1 MAKYKSR
8 VKNKYMGSGFEGYVS
23 SARTTEGLELAKKL
37 QESALTGQ
45 KLLNVKIDQDKD
57 EAIEK
62 VQSLYASGK
71 KLEDIQ
77 AEILAGKHPDL
88 TGKFIEKTTQF
99 HLGKVKAAE
108 TIKLIEANKNNY
120 DFKNPEQTLEKFYE
134 QYLPNFNEADN
145 SFTTGFASAFNQYK
159 ADEAIK
165 DASNRSVYASE
176 KKIEEGR
183 TIISSIPTS
192 QLKEKLVETWD
203 NLSMQVPNTDGSDK
217 PNTLYTNDEKMSVL
231 LKEIE
236 STIIEAKSLED
247 LDRADILLNMDLG
260 VGGDG
265 QTRGRITDRK
275 NDKVLLLKEK
285 LDKRRR
291 ALEIQDRQDKEFK
304 EKEEVKDLFS
314 QLNSDIEETTADGE
328 VITRKR
334 TYEEQLEIREKLATY
349 GEQSYLNA
357 WAEAVK
363 KDRFVNTDP
372 QAFDTIVAD
381 IYSGKYES
389 QKDVLD
395 VLVEQNIAADQWGA
409 ALTYYKAYE
418 SEKDKGKKPI
428 HVTDAIYS
436 AGITSNVN
444 AVAGIF
450 TNQMGQLKENG
461 ALAKAKAK
469 SYMIREIN
477 AFEER
482 YKKENNGKEPTM
494 PERLDFVDLTRTV
507 LMKMFEN
514 ENIDAEIKPVTAYE
528 EEIEAEQ
535 KAKKDK
541 QTKYKN
547 MGITEVFSKVD
558 SALEVNK
565 GLIKEQL
572 PKPDLS
578 FFGKDADLF
587 DLDSTDRKQF
597 EDREYPKFVAKFLT
611 DTLGEGGITAEM
623 LKAIDQAD
631 LNQMIR
637 DIQAVIG
644 SNITAKQIQKGINQ
658 YIGATK

>member
-8 VKNKYMGSGFEGYVS
+8 VKNKYMGSGFEGYVA

-37 QESALTGQ
+37 QESSLTGQ

-165 DASNRSVYASE
+165 DAEKRSVYASE

-203 NLSMQVPNTDGSDK
+203 NLSMQVPNSDGSDK
-217 PNTLYTNDEKMSVL
+217 PNTLYTNDEKQSVL

-236 STIIEAKSLED
+236 STIIEAKTIED

-260 VGGDG
+260 VGADG
-265 QTRGRITDRK
+265 QPRGRITDRK

-304 EKEEVKDLFS
+304 EKEEVKDLFAL
-314 QLNSDIEETTADGE
+314 LNSDVEFTDEDGGTY
-328 VITRKR
+328 TRKR
-334 TYEEQLEIREKLATY
+334 TYEEQLEIRAKLATY
-349 GEQSYLNA
+349 GEQSYINA
-357 WAEAVK
+357 WNEAVK

-428 HVTDAIYS
+428 HTTDSIYS

-450 TNQMGQLKENG
+450 TNTMGQLKENG

-469 SYMIREIN
+469 SYMIKEIH

-482 YKKENNGKEPTM
+482 YKKENDGKEPSM
-494 PERLDFVDLTRTV
+494 LERQDFIDLTRKV

-528 EEIEAEQ
+528 EEIEQQEIDR
-535 KAKKDK
+535 KAK
-541 QTKYKN
+541 QTKYKE

-558 SALEVNK
+558 KKLEADK
-565 GLIKEQL
+565 GIIKEQL

-578 FFGKDADLF
+578 FFGKDADFF

-623 LKAIDQAD
+623 LEAIDQAD

-644 SNITAKQIQKGINQ
+644 SNITATQIQKGINQ
-658 YIGATK
+658 FIGATK

>member
-8 VKNKYMGSGFEGYVS
+8 IKNKYMGSGFEGYVS

-108 TIKLIEANKNNY
+108 TIKTIEANKNKY

-134 QYLPNFNEADN
+134 QYLPNFDEADN

-165 DASNRSVYASE
+165 DAEKRSVYASE

-203 NLSMQVPNTDGSDK
+203 NLSMQVPNTHGSDK
-217 PNTLYTNDEKMSVL
+217 PNTLYTNDEKQSVL

-236 STIIEAKSLED
+236 STIIEAKTIED

-260 VGGDG
+260 VGADG
-265 QTRGRITDRK
+265 QPRGRITDRK

-291 ALEIQDRQDKEFK
+291 TLEIQDRQDKEFK
-304 EKEEVKDLFS
+304 EKEEVKDLYAL
-314 QLNSDIEETTADGE
+314 LNSDVEFTDEDGGTF
-328 VITRKR
+328 TRKR

-428 HVTDAIYS
+428 HTTDAIYS

-469 SYMIREIN
+469 SYMIKEIH

-482 YKKENNGKEPTM
+482 YKKENDGREPTM
-494 PERLDFVDLTRTV
+494 LERQDFIDLTRKV

-514 ENIDAEIKPVTAYE
+514 ENIDAEIKSVTEYE
-528 EEIEAEQ
+528 EEIEKQETEK
-535 KAKKDK
+535 KAK
-541 QTKYKN
+541 QTKYKE

-558 SALEVNK
+558 KKLEADK
-565 GLIKEQL
+565 GIIKEQL

-578 FFGKDADLF
+578 FFGKDADFF

-644 SNITAKQIQKGINQ
+644 SNITATQIQKGINQ
-658 YIGATK
+658 FIGATK

>member
-8 VKNKYMGSGFEGYVS
+8 VKNKYMGSGFEGYVA

-71 KLEDIQ
+71 KMEDIQ

-108 TIKLIEANKNNY
+108 TIKTIEANKNKY

-165 DASNRSVYASE
+165 DAEKRSVYASE

-217 PNTLYTNDEKMSVL
+217 PNTLFTNDEKQSVL

-236 STIIEAKSLED
+236 STIIEAKTIED

-260 VGGDG
+260 VGADG
-265 QTRGRITDRK
+265 QPRGRITDRK

-285 LDKRRR
+285 LAKRRR
-291 ALEIQDRQDKEFK
+291 ALEVQEREDKANA
-304 EKEEVKDLFS
+304 EKEDVKNIFAEANKDNEFT
-314 QLNSDIEETTADGE
+314 DDDGSLIK
-328 VITRKR
+328 VPK
-334 TYEEQLEIREKLATY
+334 TYEEKLQLREKLEAY
-349 GEQSYLNA
+349 GEPSYLTAFDNMI
-357 WAEAVK
+357 K
-363 KDRFVNTDP
+363 KDRFTNTDP
-372 QAFDTIVAD
+372 QAFDTIVSD

-395 VLVEQNIAADQWGA
+395 VLVQENIPTSEWGA
-409 ALTYYKAYE
+409 ALTYYKSYE
-418 SEKDKGKKPI
+418 AEKDKGKKPI
-428 HVTDAIYS
+428 HTTDAIYS

-450 TNQMGQLKENG
+450 TNDIGKLKENG

-469 SYMIREIN
+469 SYMIKEIH

-482 YKKENNGKEPTM
+482 YKLENDGKEPSM
-494 PERLDFVDLTRTV
+494 LERQDFIDLSRKV

-514 ENIDAEIKPVTAYE
+514 ENIDAEIKPITEYE
-528 EEIEAEQ
+528 AEIEKIEAEK
-535 KAKKDK
+535 KAK
-541 QTKYKN
+541 QTKYKD

-558 SALEVNK
+558 SALEEKK

-578 FFGKDADLF
+578 FFGKDATF
-587 DLDSTDRKQF
+587 GNLDSTDRKIF
-597 EDREYPKFVAKFLT
+597 EDKEYPKFVAKFLT

-623 LKAIDQAD
+623 LEAIDQAD

-644 SNITAKQIQKGINQ
+644 SNITATQIQKGINQ
-658 YIGATK
+658 FIGATK

>member
-8 VKNKYMGSGFEGYVS
+8 VKNKFMGSGFEGYVS

-57 EAIEK
+57 KAIEK

-71 KLEDIQ
+71 KMEDIQ

-108 TIKLIEANKNNY
+108 TIKTIEANKNNY

-134 QYLPNFNEADN
+134 QYLPNFDEADN

-165 DASNRSVYASE
+165 DAEKRSVYASE

-203 NLSMQVPNTDGSDK
+203 SLSMKVPNSDGSDK
-217 PNTLYTNDEKMSVL
+217 PNTLYTNDEKQSVL

-236 STIIEAKSLED
+236 STIIEARSLED

-260 VGGDG
+260 VGADG
-265 QTRGRITDRK
+265 QPRGRITDRK

-285 LDKRRR
+285 LDKRKR
-291 ALEIQDRQDKEFK
+291 ALEIQDRQDKEFE
-304 EKEEVKDLFS
+304 EKEDVKSIFAMA
-314 QLNSDIEETTADGE
+314 NSDIEETTADGE

-334 TYEEQLEIREKLATY
+334 TFEEQMILREKLEAY
-349 GEQSYLNA
+349 GEPSYLTTFDA
-357 WAEAVK
+357 MIK
-363 KDRFVNTDP
+363 KDRFINTDP

-395 VLVEQNIAADQWGA
+395 VLVEQNIASDQWGA
-409 ALTYYKAYE
+409 ALTFYKAYE

-428 HVTDAIYS
+428 HTTDSIYS

-461 ALAKAKAK
+461 NLAKAKAK
-469 SYMIREIN
+469 SYMIKEIH

-482 YKKENNGKEPTM
+482 YKKDNDGREPSM
-494 PERLDFVDLTRTV
+494 LERQDFIDLTRKV

-514 ENIDAEIKPVTAYE
+514 ENIDAEIKPVTEYE
-528 EEIEAEQ
+528 AEIEKIETEK
-535 KAKKDK
+535 KAK
-541 QTKYKN
+541 QTKYKD

-558 SALEVNK
+558 SALEENK

-572 PKPDLS
+572 PKPDLG
-578 FFGKDADLF
+578 FFGDDTTL
-587 DLDSTDRKQF
+587 LNVDSTDRKIF

-623 LKAIDQAD
+623 LEAIDQAD

-644 SNITAKQIQKGINQ
+644 SNITATQIQKGINQ
-658 YIGATK
+658 FIGATK

>member
-8 VKNKYMGSGFEGYVS
+8 VKNKFMGSGFQGYVS

-45 KLLNVKIDQDKD
+45 KLLNVKIANDKD

-71 KLEDIQ
+71 KMEDIQ

-134 QYLPNFNEADN
+134 QYLPNFDEADN

-165 DASNRSVYASE
+165 DASKRSVYASE

-203 NLSMQVPNTDGSDK
+203 SLSMKVPNSDGSDK
-217 PNTLYTNDEKMSVL
+217 PNTLYTNDEKQSVL

-236 STIIEAKSLED
+236 STIIEARSLED

-260 VGGDG
+260 VGADG
-265 QTRGRITDRK
+265 QPRGRITDRK

-285 LDKRRR
+285 LDKRKR
-291 ALEIQDRQDKEFK
+291 ALEIQDRQDKEFE
-304 EKEEVKDLFS
+304 EKEDVKSIFAMA
-314 QLNSDIEETTADGE
+314 NSDIEETTADGE

-334 TYEEQLEIREKLATY
+334 TFEEQMILRDKLEAY
-349 GEQSYLNA
+349 GEPSYLTTFDA
-357 WAEAVK
+357 MIK

-395 VLVEQNIAADQWGA
+395 VLVEQDIASDQWGA
-409 ALTYYKAYE
+409 ALTFYKAYE

-428 HVTDAIYS
+428 HTTDSIYS

-469 SYMIREIN
+469 SYMIKEIH

-482 YKKENNGKEPTM
+482 YKKENDGREPTM
-494 PERLDFVDLTRTV
+494 LERQDFIDLTRKV

-514 ENIDAEIKPVTAYE
+514 ENIDAEIKPVTEYE
-528 EEIEAEQ
+528 AEIEKIETEK
-535 KAKKDK
+535 KAK
-541 QTKYKN
+541 QTKYKE

-558 SALEVNK
+558 SALEESK
-565 GLIKEQL
+565 GIIKEQL

-578 FFGKDADLF
+578 FFGEDTTFAF
-587 DLDSTDRKQF
+587 DSTDRKNF
-597 EDREYPKFVAKFLT
+597 EDKEYPKFVANFLT
-611 DTLGEGGITAEM
+611 ETLGEGGITAEM
-623 LKAIDQAD
+623 LEAIDQAD

-644 SNITAKQIQKGINQ
+644 SNITATQIQKGINQ
-658 YIGATK
+658 FIGATK

>member
-108 TIKLIEANKNNY
+108 TIKTIEANKNKY

-134 QYLPNFNEADN
+134 QYLPNFDEADN

-203 NLSMQVPNTDGSDK
+203 NLSMQVPNTDGSDN

-260 VGGDG
+260 VGSDG

-291 ALEIQDRQDKEFK
+291 ALEIQDRQDKEFE
-304 EKEEVKDLFS
+304 EKEEVKSIFAMA
-314 QLNSDIEETTADGE
+314 NSDIEETTADGE
-328 VITRKR
+328 VTTRPR
-334 TYEEQLEIREKLATY
+334 TFEEQMELREKLEAY
-349 GEQSYLNA
+349 GEPSYLTQFDA
-357 WAEAVK
+357 MIK
-363 KDRFVNTDP
+363 KDRFINTDP

-395 VLVEQNIAADQWGA
+395 VLVEQNIASDQWGA

-428 HVTDAIYS
+428 HTTDSIYS

-469 SYMIREIN
+469 SYMIKEIH

-482 YKKENNGKEPTM
+482 YKLENNGKEPTM
-494 PERLDFVDLTRTV
+494 LERQDFIDLTRKV

-514 ENIDAEIKPVTAYE
+514 ENIDAEIKPVTEYE
-528 EEIEAEQ
+528 AEIEKIETEK
-535 KAKKDK
+535 KAK
-541 QTKYKN
+541 QTKYKD

-558 SALEVNK
+558 SALEENK

-578 FFGKDADLF
+578 FFGKDATLGN
-587 DLDSTDRKQF
+587 LDSTDRKIF
-597 EDREYPKFVAKFLT
+597 EDKEYPKFVANFLT
-611 DTLGEGGITAEM
+611 ETLGEGGITAEM
-623 LKAIDQAD
+623 LEAIDQAD

-644 SNITAKQIQKGINQ
+644 SNITATQIQKGINQ
-658 YIGATK
+658 FIGATK

>member
-8 VKNKYMGSGFEGYVS
+8 VKNKYMGSGFEGYMA

-37 QESALTGQ
+37 QESSLTGQ
-45 KLLNVKIDQDKD
+45 KLLTVKIDQDKD

-71 KLEDIQ
+71 KMEDIQ

-108 TIKLIEANKNNY
+108 TIKLIEANKNKY

-165 DASNRSVYASE
+165 DAEKRSVYASE

-183 TIISSIPTS
+183 TIISSIPTN

-217 PNTLYTNDEKMSVL
+217 PNTIYTNDEKQSVL

-260 VGGDG
+260 VGADG
-265 QTRGRITDRK
+265 QPRGRITDRK

-291 ALEIQDRQDKEFK
+291 ALEIQDRQDKEFQ

-328 VITRKR
+328 VTKRKR
-334 TYEEQLEIREKLATY
+334 TYEEKLEIREKLAKY

-389 QKDVLD
+389 QRDVLD
-395 VLVEQNIAADQWGA
+395 VLVQQNIATDQWGA

-428 HVTDAIYS
+428 HTTDAIYQ
-436 AGITSNVN
+436 AGVTSNVN

-469 SYMIREIN
+469 SYMIKEIH

-482 YKKENNGKEPTM
+482 YKKENDGKEPTM
-494 PERLDFVDLTRTV
+494 LERQDFIDLTRKV

-514 ENIDAEIKPVTAYE
+514 ENIDAEIKSVTEYE

-535 KAKKDK
+535 KAKKAK
-541 QTKYKN
+541 QAKYKD
-547 MGITEVFSKVD
+547 MGITEVFSKID
-558 SALEVNK
+558 SALEANK
-565 GLIKEQL
+565 GLIKEKL

-578 FFGKDADLF
+578 FFGEDATF
-587 DLDSTDRKQF
+587 GNLDSTDRKIF
-597 EDREYPKFVAKFLT
+597 EDKEYPKFVANFLT
-611 DTLGEGGITAEM
+611 ETLGEGGITAEM

-631 LNQMIR
+631 FNQLIR

-644 SNITAKQIQKGINQ
+644 SNITAKQIQNGINQ
-658 YIGATK
+658 FIGATK

>member
-1 MAKYKSR
+1 M
-8 VKNKYMGSGFEGYVS
+8 
-23 SARTTEGLELAKKL
+23 
-37 QESALTGQ
+37 
-45 KLLNVKIDQDKD
+45 
-57 EAIEK
+57 
-62 VQSLYASGK
+62 
-71 KLEDIQ
+71 EDIQ
-77 AEILAGKHPDL
+77 TEILAGKHPDL

-108 TIKLIEANKNNY
+108 TIKTIEANKNNY

-165 DASNRSVYASE
+165 DAEKRSVYASE

-217 PNTLYTNDEKMSVL
+217 PNTLYTNDEKQSVL

-260 VGGDG
+260 VGADG
-265 QTRGRITDRK
+265 QPRGRITDRK

-304 EKEEVKDLFS
+304 EKEEVKDLFA

-395 VLVEQNIAADQWGA
+395 VLVEQNILADQWGA

-428 HVTDAIYS
+428 HTTDSIYS
-436 AGITSNVN
+436 S
-444 AVAGIF
+444 
-450 TNQMGQLKENG
+450 
-461 ALAKAKAK
+461 
-469 SYMIREIN
+469 
-477 AFEER
+477 R
-482 YKKENNGKEPTM
+482 YY
-494 PERLDFVDLTRTV
+494 V
-507 LMKMFEN
+507 
-514 ENIDAEIKPVTAYE
+514 
-528 EEIEAEQ
+528 
-535 KAKKDK
+535 
-541 QTKYKN
+541 
-547 MGITEVFSKVD
+547 
-558 SALEVNK
+558 
-565 GLIKEQL
+565 
-572 PKPDLS
+572 
-578 FFGKDADLF
+578 
-587 DLDSTDRKQF
+587 
-597 EDREYPKFVAKFLT
+597 
-611 DTLGEGGITAEM
+611 
-623 LKAIDQAD
+623 
-631 LNQMIR
+631 
-637 DIQAVIG
+637 
-644 SNITAKQIQKGINQ
+644 
-658 YIGATK
+658 

>member
-8 VKNKYMGSGFEGYVS
+8 VRNKFMGSGFEGYVS

-71 KLEDIQ
+71 KMEDIQ

-134 QYLPNFNEADN
+134 QYLPNFDEADN

-165 DASNRSVYASE
+165 DASKRSVYASE

-203 NLSMQVPNTDGSDK
+203 SLSMKVPNSDGSDK
-217 PNTLYTNDEKMSVL
+217 PNTLYTNDEKQSVL

-236 STIIEAKSLED
+236 STIIEARSLED

-260 VGGDG
+260 VGADG
-265 QTRGRITDRK
+265 QPRGKITDRK

-291 ALEIQDRQDKEFK
+291 ALEIQDRQDKEFA
-304 EKEEVKDLFS
+304 EKEDVKSIFAMA
-314 QLNSDIEETTADGE
+314 NSEIEETTADGE
-328 VITRKR
+328 VIKRKR
-334 TYEEQLEIREKLATY
+334 TFEEQMILRDKLEAY
-349 GEQSYLNA
+349 GEPSYLTTFDA
-357 WAEAVK
+357 MIK

-395 VLVEQNIAADQWGA
+395 VLVEQNISVDQWGA
-409 ALTYYKAYE
+409 ALTFYKAHE
-418 SEKDKGKKPI
+418 AEKEKGKKPI
-428 HVTDAIYS
+428 HTTDSIYS

-469 SYMIREIN
+469 SYMIKEIH

-482 YKKENNGKEPTM
+482 YKKDNDGREPSM
-494 PERLDFVDLTRTV
+494 LERQDFIDLTRKV

-514 ENIDAEIKPVTAYE
+514 ENIDAEIKPVTEYE
-528 EEIEAEQ
+528 DEIEKQEADK
-535 KAKKDK
+535 KAK
-541 QTKYKN
+541 QTKYKE
-547 MGITEVFSKVD
+547 MGITEVFNKVD
-558 SALEVNK
+558 SALEANK

-578 FFGKDADLF
+578 FFGKDTTFAF
-587 DLDSTDRKQF
+587 DSTDRKTF
-597 EDREYPKFVAKFLT
+597 EDKEYPKFVAKFLT
-611 DTLGEGGITAEM
+611 DTLGEGGITKEM
-623 LKAIDQAD
+623 LEVIDQAD

-644 SNITAKQIQKGINQ
+644 SNITATQIQKGINQ
-658 YIGATK
+658 FIGATK

>member
-8 VKNKYMGSGFEGYVS
+8 VKNKFMGSGFQGYVA
-23 SARTTEGLELAKKL
+23 SARTTEGMELAKALQKTGEVGMKL
-37 QESALTGQ
+37 G
-45 KLLNVKIDQDKD
+45 NVYADQQKD
-57 EAIEK
+57 EAMDKI
-62 VQSLYASGK
+62 QSLYASGK
-71 KLEDIQ
+71 KMEDIQ

-88 TGKFIEKTTQF
+88 NTKYTEKTTQF

-134 QYLPNFNEADN
+134 QYLPNFDEADN

-165 DASNRSVYASE
+165 DASKRSVYASE

-203 NLSMQVPNTDGSDK
+203 SLSMQVPNSDGSNK
-217 PNTLYTNDEKMSVL
+217 PNTLYTNDEKQSVL

-236 STIIEAKSLED
+236 SSIIEAKSLED
-247 LDRADILLNMDLG
+247 LDRVDILLNMDLG
-260 VGGDG
+260 VGADG
-265 QTRGRITDRK
+265 QPRGRITDRK

-291 ALEIQDRQDKEFK
+291 ALEIQDRQDKEFE
-304 EKEEVKDLFS
+304 EKEEVKDLFAL
-314 QLNSDIEETTADGE
+314 LNSDIEETDEDGGTY
-328 VITRKR
+328 TRKR
-334 TYEEQLEIREKLATY
+334 TYEEKLEIREKLATY

-357 WAEAVK
+357 WATATK

-395 VLVEQNIAADQWGA
+395 VLVEQNIASDQWGA
-409 ALTYYKAYE
+409 ALTFYKAYE
-418 SEKDKGKKPI
+418 AEKDKGKKPI
-428 HVTDAIYS
+428 HTTDSIYS

-469 SYMIREIN
+469 SYMIKEIH

-482 YKKENNGKEPTM
+482 YKKENDGKEPTM
-494 PERLDFVDLTRTV
+494 LERQDFIDLTRKV

-514 ENIDAEIKPVTAYE
+514 ENIDAEIKPVTEYE
-528 EEIEAEQ
+528 AEIEKQEAEK
-535 KAKKDK
+535 KAK
-541 QTKYKN
+541 QTKYKD

-558 SALEVNK
+558 SALEENK

-572 PKPDLS
+572 PKPDLG
-578 FFGKDADLF
+578 FFGDDTTL
-587 DLDSTDRKQF
+587 LNVDSTDRKIF

-631 LNQMIR
+631 FNQLIR

-644 SNITAKQIQKGINQ
+644 SNITATQIQKGINQ
-658 YIGATK
+658 FIGATK

>member
-1 MAKYKSR
+1 
-8 VKNKYMGSGFEGYVS
+8 MGSGFEGYVA

-165 DASNRSVYASE
+165 DAEKRSVYASE

-203 NLSMQVPNTDGSDK
+203 NLSMQVPNTDGSNK
-217 PNTLYTNDEKMSVL
+217 PNTLYTNDEKQSVL

-260 VGGDG
+260 VGADG
-265 QTRGRITDRK
+265 QPRGRITDRK

-285 LDKRRR
+285 LEKRRR

-314 QLNSDIEETTADGE
+314 QLNSDIEETTADGQ

-409 ALTYYKAYE
+409 ALTYFKAYE

-428 HVTDAIYS
+428 HTTDSIYS

-469 SYMIREIN
+469 SYMIKEIH

-482 YKKENNGKEPTM
+482 YKLENNGKEPTM
-494 PERLDFVDLTRTV
+494 LERQDFIDLTRKV

-514 ENIDAEIKPVTAYE
+514 ENIDAEIKPVTEY
-528 EEIEAEQ
+528 EAE
-535 KAKKDK
+535 
-541 QTKYKN
+541 
-547 MGITEVFSKVD
+547 
-558 SALEVNK
+558 
-565 GLIKEQL
+565 
-572 PKPDLS
+572 
-578 FFGKDADLF
+578 
-587 DLDSTDRKQF
+587 
-597 EDREYPKFVAKFLT
+597 
-611 DTLGEGGITAEM
+611 
-623 LKAIDQAD
+623 
-631 LNQMIR
+631 
-637 DIQAVIG
+637 
-644 SNITAKQIQKGINQ
+644 
-658 YIGATK
+658 YIESVV

>member
-469 SYMIREIN
+469 SYMIKEIH

-482 YKKENNGKEPTM
+482 YKKENGGKEPTM
-494 PERLDFVDLTRTV
+494 LERQDFIDLTRKV

-644 SNITAKQIQKGINQ
+644 SNITATQIQKGINQ
-658 YIGATK
+658 FIGATE

>member
-108 TIKLIEANKNNY
+108 TIKTIEANKNNY

-165 DASNRSVYASE
+165 DAEKRSVYASE

-203 NLSMQVPNTDGSDK
+203 NLSMQVPNTDGSDI
-217 PNTLYTNDEKMSVL
+217 PNTLYTNDEKQSVL

-260 VGGDG
+260 VGADG
-265 QTRGRITDRK
+265 QPRGRITDRK

-304 EKEEVKDLFS
+304 EKEEVKDLFAL
-314 QLNSDIEETTADGE
+314 LNSDVEETTADGE
-328 VITRKR
+328 VTTRKR

-428 HVTDAIYS
+428 HTTDAIYQ

-469 SYMIREIN
+469 SYMIKEIH

-482 YKKENNGKEPTM
+482 YKKENDGKEPTM
-494 PERLDFVDLTRTV
+494 LERQEFIDLSRNV

-514 ENIDAEIKPVTAYE
+514 ENIDAEIKPITEYE
-528 EEIEAEQ
+528 KEIEE
-535 KAKKDK
+535 KKKLKNK
-541 QTKYKN
+541 QTKYKE
-547 MGITEVFSKVD
+547 MGITEVFSKID
-558 SALEVNK
+558 SALEENK

-578 FFGKDADLF
+578 FFGKDTSL
-587 DLDSTDRKQF
+587 LNVDSTDKKIFQ
-597 EDREYPKFVAKFLT
+597 DREYPKFVAKFLT
-611 DTLGEGGITAEM
+611 DTLGEGGLTREM
-623 LKAIDQAD
+623 LEAIDQAD

-637 DIQAVIG
+637 DIQASIG
-644 SNITAKQIQKGINQ
+644 SGITATQIQKGINQ
-658 YIGATK
+658 FIGETE

>member
-8 VKNKYMGSGFEGYVS
+8 VKNKYMGSGFEGYVA

-71 KLEDIQ
+71 KMEDIQ

-108 TIKLIEANKNNY
+108 TIKTIEANKNKY

-165 DASNRSVYASE
+165 DAEKRSVYASE

-217 PNTLYTNDEKMSVL
+217 PNTLFTNDEKQSVL

-236 STIIEAKSLED
+236 STIIEAKTIED

-260 VGGDG
+260 VGADG
-265 QTRGRITDRK
+265 QPRGRITDRK

-285 LDKRRR
+285 LAKRRR
-291 ALEIQDRQDKEFK
+291 ALEVQEREDKANA
-304 EKEEVKDLFS
+304 EKEDVKNIFAEANKDNEFT
-314 QLNSDIEETTADGE
+314 DDDGSLIK
-328 VITRKR
+328 VPK
-334 TYEEQLEIREKLATY
+334 TYEEKLQLREKLEAY
-349 GEQSYLNA
+349 GEPSYLTAFDNMI
-357 WAEAVK
+357 K
-363 KDRFVNTDP
+363 KDRFTNTDP
-372 QAFDTIVAD
+372 QAFDTIVSD

-395 VLVEQNIAADQWGA
+395 VLVQENIPTSEWGA
-409 ALTYYKAYE
+409 ALTYYKSYE
-418 SEKDKGKKPI
+418 AEKDKGKKPI
-428 HVTDAIYS
+428 HTTDAIYS

-450 TNQMGQLKENG
+450 TNDIGKLKENG

-469 SYMIREIN
+469 SYMIKEIH

-482 YKKENNGKEPTM
+482 YKLENDGKEPSM
-494 PERLDFVDLTRTV
+494 LERQDFIDLSRKV

-514 ENIDAEIKPVTAYE
+514 ENIDAEIKPITEYE
-528 EEIEAEQ
+528 AEIEKIEAEK
-535 KAKKDK
+535 KAK
-541 QTKYKN
+541 QTKYKD

-558 SALEVNK
+558 SALEEKK

-578 FFGKDADLF
+578 FFGKDATF
-587 DLDSTDRKQF
+587 GNLDSTDRKIF
-597 EDREYPKFVAKFLT
+597 EDKEYPKFVAKFLT

-623 LKAIDQAD
+623 LEAIDQAD
-631 LNQMIR
+631 LNQLIR

-644 SNITAKQIQKGINQ
+644 SNITATQIQKGINQ
-658 YIGATK
+658 FIGATK

>member
-644 SNITAKQIQKGINQ
+644 SNITATQIQKGINQ
-658 YIGATK
+658 FIGATE

>member
-1 MAKYKSR
+1 MAKYKS
-8 VKNKYMGSGFEGYVS
+8 KITNKYMGSGFEGYVA
-23 SARTTEGLELAKKL
+23 SARTTEGLELAKAL
-37 QESALTGQ
+37 QNTGQ
-45 KLLNVKIDQDKD
+45 RGMRLANVYTDQQKDK
-57 EAIEK
+57 AIEK
-62 VQSLYASGK
+62 IQSLYASGK
-71 KLEDIQ
+71 KMEDIQ

-88 TGKFIEKTTQF
+88 NKKYTEKTTQF

-108 TIKLIEANKNNY
+108 VIKTIEANKNKY

-134 QYLPNFNEADN
+134 PYLPNFNEADN
-145 SFTTGFASAFNQYK
+145 SFTTGFASAFNIYK

-165 DASNRSVYASE
+165 DASKRSVYASE

-203 NLSMQVPNTDGSDK
+203 NLSMQVPNSDGSDK
-217 PNTLYTNDEKMSVL
+217 PNTLFTNDEKQSVL

-236 STIIEAKSLED
+236 STIIEAKTKED

-260 VGGDG
+260 VGADG
-265 QTRGRITDRK
+265 QPRGRITDRK

-285 LDKRRR
+285 LEKRRR
-291 ALEIQDRQDKEFK
+291 ALEIQERQDKEFQ

-314 QLNSDIEETTADGE
+314 QLNSDVEVADDDGSTF
-328 VITRKR
+328 TRKR

-395 VLVEQNIAADQWGA
+395 VLVQQNIAADQWGA

-428 HVTDAIYS
+428 HTTDSIYS

-469 SYMIREIN
+469 SYMIKEIH

-482 YKKENNGKEPTM
+482 YKLENNGKEPTM
-494 PERLDFVDLTRTV
+494 LERQNFIDLTRTV

-514 ENIDAEIKPVTAYE
+514 ENIDAEIKPVTEYE
-528 EEIEAEQ
+528 SEIEQEQ
-535 KAKKDK
+535 KEKKEL
-541 QTKYKN
+541 QTKYRD
-547 MGITEVFSKVD
+547 MGITEVFSKID
-558 SALEVNK
+558 TALETNK

-623 LKAIDQAD
+623 LEVIEQAD

-644 SNITAKQIQKGINQ
+644 SNITATQIQKGINQ
-658 YIGATK
+658 FIGATE

>member
-108 TIKLIEANKNNY
+108 TIKTIEANKNNY

-165 DASNRSVYASE
+165 DAEKRSVYASE

-260 VGGDG
+260 VGADG
-265 QTRGRITDRK
+265 QPRGRITDRK

-291 ALEIQDRQDKEFK
+291 ALEIQDRQDKEFE
-304 EKEEVKDLFS
+304 EKEEVKDLFAMA
-314 QLNSDIEETTADGE
+314 NSDIEETTADGE

-334 TYEEQLEIREKLATY
+334 TFEEQLETKRKIR
-349 GEQSYLNA
+349 S
-357 WAEAVK
+357 
-363 KDRFVNTDP
+363 
-372 QAFDTIVAD
+372 
-381 IYSGKYES
+381 
-389 QKDVLD
+389 
-395 VLVEQNIAADQWGA
+395 
-409 ALTYYKAYE
+409 
-418 SEKDKGKKPI
+418 
-428 HVTDAIYS
+428 
-436 AGITSNVN
+436 
-444 AVAGIF
+444 
-450 TNQMGQLKENG
+450 
-461 ALAKAKAK
+461 
-469 SYMIREIN
+469 IR
-477 AFEER
+477 
-482 YKKENNGKEPTM
+482 
-494 PERLDFVDLTRTV
+494 
-507 LMKMFEN
+507 
-514 ENIDAEIKPVTAYE
+514 
-528 EEIEAEQ
+528 
-535 KAKKDK
+535 
-541 QTKYKN
+541 
-547 MGITEVFSKVD
+547 
-558 SALEVNK
+558 
-565 GLIKEQL
+565 
-572 PKPDLS
+572 
-578 FFGKDADLF
+578 
-587 DLDSTDRKQF
+587 
-597 EDREYPKFVAKFLT
+597 
-611 DTLGEGGITAEM
+611 
-623 LKAIDQAD
+623 
-631 LNQMIR
+631 
-637 DIQAVIG
+637 
-644 SNITAKQIQKGINQ
+644 
-658 YIGATK
+658 

>member
-108 TIKLIEANKNNY
+108 TIKTIEANKNKY

-165 DASNRSVYASE
+165 DAEKRSVYASE

-217 PNTLYTNDEKMSVL
+217 PNTLFTNDEKQSVL

-236 STIIEAKSLED
+236 STIIEAKTIED

-260 VGGDG
+260 VGADG
-265 QTRGRITDRK
+265 QPRGRITDRK

-291 ALEIQDRQDKEFK
+291 TLEIQDRQDKEFK
-304 EKEEVKDLFS
+304 EKEEVKDLFAL
-314 QLNSDIEETTADGE
+314 LNSDVEFTDEDGGTF
-328 VITRKR
+328 TRKR
-334 TYEEQLEIREKLATY
+334 TYEEQLEIREKLAKY

-372 QAFDTIVAD
+372 QAFNTIVAD

-395 VLVEQNIAADQWGA
+395 VLVQQNIATDQWGA

-428 HVTDAIYS
+428 HTTDAIYS

-469 SYMIREIN
+469 SYMIKEIH

-482 YKKENNGKEPTM
+482 YKKENDGREPTM
-494 PERLDFVDLTRTV
+494 LERQDFIDLTRKV

-514 ENIDAEIKPVTAYE
+514 ENIDAEIKSVTAYE
-528 EEIEAEQ
+528 EEIEQQEKDR
-535 KAKKDK
+535 KAK
-541 QTKYKN
+541 QTKYKE

-558 SALEVNK
+558 KKLEADK
-565 GLIKEQL
+565 GIIKEQL

-578 FFGKDADLF
+578 FFGKDADFF

-623 LKAIDQAD
+623 LEAIDQAD
-631 LNQMIR
+631 LNQLIR

-644 SNITAKQIQKGINQ
+644 SNITATQIQKGINQ
-658 YIGATK
+658 FIGATK

>member
-8 VKNKYMGSGFEGYVS
+8 IKNKYMGSGFEGYVA

-108 TIKLIEANKNNY
+108 TIKTIEANKNKY

-165 DASNRSVYASE
+165 DAEKRSVYASE

-192 QLKEKLVETWD
+192 QLKDKLVETWD
-203 NLSMQVPNTDGSDK
+203 NLSMQVPNSNGSDK
-217 PNTLYTNDEKMSVL
+217 PNTLYTNDEKQSVL

-236 STIIEAKSLED
+236 STIIEAKTLED

-260 VGGDG
+260 VGADG
-265 QTRGRITDRK
+265 QPRGRITDRK

-291 ALEIQDRQDKEFK
+291 TLEIQDRQDKEFK
-304 EKEEVKDLFS
+304 EKEEVKDLFAL
-314 QLNSDIEETTADGE
+314 LNSDVEFTDEDGGTF
-328 VITRKR
+328 TRKR
-334 TYEEQLEIREKLATY
+334 TYEEQLEIREKLAKY

-395 VLVEQNIAADQWGA
+395 VLVQQNIAADQWGA

-428 HVTDAIYS
+428 HTTDAIYS

-469 SYMIREIN
+469 SYMIKEIH

-482 YKKENNGKEPTM
+482 YKKENDGKEPTM
-494 PERLDFVDLTRTV
+494 LERQDFIDLTRKV

-514 ENIDAEIKPVTAYE
+514 ENIDAEIKSVTEYE
-528 EEIEAEQ
+528 EEIEKQETEK
-535 KAKKDK
+535 KAK
-541 QTKYKN
+541 QTKYKE
-547 MGITEVFSKVD
+547 MGITDVFSKVD
-558 SALEVNK
+558 SALEANK

-578 FFGKDADLF
+578 FFGKDTSLTNV
-587 DLDSTDRKQF
+587 DSTDRKIF
-597 EDREYPKFVAKFLT
+597 EDKEYPKFVANFLT
-611 DTLGEGGITAEM
+611 ETLGEGGITKEM
-623 LKAIDQAD
+623 LEAIDQAD

-644 SNITAKQIQKGINQ
+644 SNITATQIQKGINQ
-658 YIGATK
+658 FIGATK

>member
-8 VKNKYMGSGFEGYVS
+8 VRNKFMGSGFEGYVS

-45 KLLNVKIDQDKD
+45 KLLNVKIANDKD

-71 KLEDIQ
+71 KMEDIQ

-134 QYLPNFNEADN
+134 QYLPNFDEADN

-165 DASNRSVYASE
+165 DASKRSVYASE

-203 NLSMQVPNTDGSDK
+203 SLSMKVPNSDGSDK
-217 PNTLYTNDEKMSVL
+217 PNTLYTNDEKQSVL

-236 STIIEAKSLED
+236 STIIEARSLED

-260 VGGDG
+260 VGADG
-265 QTRGRITDRK
+265 QPRGKITDRK

-285 LDKRRR
+285 LDKRKR
-291 ALEIQDRQDKEFK
+291 ALEIQDRQDKEFA
-304 EKEEVKDLFS
+304 EKEDVKSIFAMA
-314 QLNSDIEETTADGE
+314 NSDIEETTADGE

-334 TYEEQLEIREKLATY
+334 TFEEQMILRDKLEAY
-349 GEQSYLNA
+349 GEPSYLTTFDA
-357 WAEAVK
+357 MIK

-395 VLVEQNIAADQWGA
+395 VLVEQNIASDQWGA
-409 ALTYYKAYE
+409 ALTFYKAYE

-428 HVTDAIYS
+428 HTTDSIYS

-469 SYMIREIN
+469 SYMIKEIH

-482 YKKENNGKEPTM
+482 YKKENDGREPTM
-494 PERLDFVDLTRTV
+494 LERQDFIDLTRKV

-514 ENIDAEIKPVTAYE
+514 ENIDAEIKPVTEYE
-528 EEIEAEQ
+528 AEIEKIETEK
-535 KAKKDK
+535 KAK
-541 QTKYKN
+541 QTKYKD

-558 SALEVNK
+558 SALEENK

-572 PKPDLS
+572 PKPDLG
-578 FFGKDADLF
+578 FFGDDTTL
-587 DLDSTDRKQF
+587 LNVDSTDRKIF

-611 DTLGEGGITAEM
+611 DTLGEGGITKEM
-623 LKAIDQAD
+623 LEAIDQAD

-644 SNITAKQIQKGINQ
+644 SNITATQIQKGINQ
-658 YIGATK
+658 FIGATK

>member
-8 VKNKYMGSGFEGYVS
+8 VKNKFMGSGFQGYVS

-37 QESALTGQ
+37 QESAITGQ
-45 KLLNVKIDQDKD
+45 KLLNVKIDNDKD

-71 KLEDIQ
+71 KMEDIQ

-165 DASNRSVYASE
+165 DASKRSVYASE

-203 NLSMQVPNTDGSDK
+203 SLSMKVPNTDGSDK
-217 PNTLYTNDEKMSVL
+217 PNTLYTNDEKQSVL

-236 STIIEAKSLED
+236 STIIEARSLED

-260 VGGDG
+260 VGADG
-265 QTRGRITDRK
+265 QPRGRITDRK

-291 ALEIQDRQDKEFK
+291 ALEIQDRQDKEFA
-304 EKEEVKDLFS
+304 EKEDVKSIFAMA
-314 QLNSDIEETTADGE
+314 NSEIEETTADGE
-328 VITRKR
+328 VIKRKR
-334 TYEEQLEIREKLATY
+334 TFEEQMILRDKLEAY
-349 GEQSYLNA
+349 GEPSYLTTFDA
-357 WAEAVK
+357 MIK

-395 VLVEQNIAADQWGA
+395 VLVEQNIASDQWGA
-409 ALTYYKAYE
+409 ALTFYKAYE
-418 SEKDKGKKPI
+418 AEKDKGKKPI
-428 HVTDAIYS
+428 HTTDSIYS

-450 TNQMGQLKENG
+450 TNQMGKLKDNG
-461 ALAKAKAK
+461 ELAKAKAK
-469 SYMIREIN
+469 SYMIKEIH

-482 YKKENNGKEPTM
+482 YKKENDGKEPTM
-494 PERLDFVDLTRTV
+494 LERQDFIDLSRKV

-514 ENIDAEIKPVTAYE
+514 ENIDAEIKPVTEYE
-528 EEIEAEQ
+528 EEIEKQEEEK
-535 KAKKDK
+535 KAK
-541 QTKYKN
+541 QTKYKD

-558 SALEVNK
+558 SALEENK

-597 EDREYPKFVAKFLT
+597 EDKEYPKFVAKFLT

-623 LKAIDQAD
+623 LEAIDQAD

-644 SNITAKQIQKGINQ
+644 SNITATQIQKGINQ
-658 YIGATK
+658 FIGATK

>member
-8 VKNKYMGSGFEGYVS
+8 VKNKYMGSGFEGYVA
-23 SARTTEGLELAKKL
+23 SARTTEGMELAKALQKTGEVGMKL
-37 QESALTGQ
+37 G
-45 KLLNVKIDQDKD
+45 NVYADQQKD
-57 EAIEK
+57 EAMDKI
-62 VQSLYASGK
+62 QSLYASGK
-71 KLEDIQ
+71 KMEDIQ

-88 TGKFIEKTTQF
+88 NTKYTEKTTQF

-108 TIKLIEANKNNY
+108 TIKLIEANKNKY

-165 DASNRSVYASE
+165 DASKRSVYASE

-217 PNTLYTNDEKMSVL
+217 PNTLFTNDEKQSVL

-236 STIIEAKSLED
+236 STIIEAKTIED

-260 VGGDG
+260 VGADG
-265 QTRGRITDRK
+265 QPRGRITDRK

-285 LDKRRR
+285 LAKRRR
-291 ALEIQDRQDKEFK
+291 ALEVQEREDKANA
-304 EKEEVKDLFS
+304 EKEDVKNIFAEANKDNEFT
-314 QLNSDIEETTADGE
+314 DDDGSLIK
-328 VITRKR
+328 VPK
-334 TYEEQLEIREKLATY
+334 TYEEKLQLREKLEAY
-349 GEQSYLNA
+349 GEPSYLTAFDNMI
-357 WAEAVK
+357 K

-395 VLVEQNIAADQWGA
+395 VLVEQNIASDQWGA

-436 AGITSNVN
+436 AGITANVN

-461 ALAKAKAK
+461 AEAKAKAQ
-469 SYMIREIN
+469 SYMIKEIH

-482 YKKENNGKEPTM
+482 YKLENNGKEPSM
-494 PERLDFVDLTRTV
+494 LERQNFIDLARNV

-514 ENIDAEIKPVTAYE
+514 ENIDAEIKPITEYE
-528 EEIEAEQ
+528 AEIEQEQ
-535 KAKKDK
+535 KEKKAK
-541 QTKYKN
+541 QTKYKD

-558 SALEVNK
+558 SALEANK

-578 FFGKDADLF
+578 FFGKDADFF

-611 DTLGEGGITAEM
+611 DTLGEGGITSEM

-631 LNQMIR
+631 LNQLIR

-644 SNITAKQIQKGINQ
+644 SNITATQIQKGINQ
-658 YIGATK
+658 FIGATK

>member
-8 VKNKYMGSGFEGYVS
+8 VKNKYMGSGFEGYVA

>member
-8 VKNKYMGSGFEGYVS
+8 IKNKYMGSGFEGYVA

-71 KLEDIQ
+71 KMEDIQ

-108 TIKLIEANKNNY
+108 TIKTIEANKNKY

-165 DASNRSVYASE
+165 DAEKRSVYASE

-217 PNTLYTNDEKMSVL
+217 PNTLFTNDEKQSVL

-236 STIIEAKSLED
+236 STIIEAKTIED
-247 LDRADILLNMDLG
+247 LDRADILINMDLG
-260 VGGDG
+260 VGADG
-265 QTRGRITDRK
+265 QPRGRITDRK

-285 LDKRRR
+285 LDKKRR

-304 EKEEVKDLFS
+304 EKEEVKDLFAL
-314 QLNSDIEETTADGE
+314 LNSDVEFTDEDGGTY
-328 VITRKR
+328 TRKR
-334 TYEEQLEIREKLATY
+334 TYEEKLEIRAKLATY
-349 GEQSYLNA
+349 GEQSYLDA
-357 WAEAVK
+357 WEKAVD

-395 VLVEQNIAADQWGA
+395 VLVQQNIATDQWGA

-418 SEKDKGKKPI
+418 SEKEKGKKPI
-428 HVTDAIYS
+428 HTTDAIYT

-469 SYMIREIN
+469 SYMIKEIH

-482 YKKENNGKEPTM
+482 YKKENDGREPTM
-494 PERLDFVDLTRTV
+494 LERQDFIDLTRKV

-514 ENIDAEIKPVTAYE
+514 ENIDAEIKPVTEYE
-528 EEIEAEQ
+528 AEIEKQEADK
-535 KAKKDK
+535 KAK
-541 QTKYKN
+541 QTKYKE

-558 SALEVNK
+558 SALETNK

-644 SNITAKQIQKGINQ
+644 SNITATQIQKGINQ
-658 YIGATK
+658 FIGATK

>member
-8 VKNKYMGSGFEGYVS
+8 VKNKFMGSGFQGYVA
-23 SARTTEGLELAKKL
+23 SARTTEGMELAKALQKTGEVGMKL
-37 QESALTGQ
+37 G
-45 KLLNVKIDQDKD
+45 NVYADQQKD
-57 EAIEK
+57 EAMDKI
-62 VQSLYASGK
+62 QSLYASGK
-71 KLEDIQ
+71 KMEDIQ

-88 TGKFIEKTTQF
+88 NTKYTEKTTQF

-134 QYLPNFNEADN
+134 QYLPNFDEADN

-165 DASNRSVYASE
+165 DASKRSVYASE

-203 NLSMQVPNTDGSDK
+203 SLSMQVPNSDGSNK
-217 PNTLYTNDEKMSVL
+217 PNTLYTNDEKQSVL

-236 STIIEAKSLED
+236 SSIIEAKSLED
-247 LDRADILLNMDLG
+247 LDRVDILLNMDLG
-260 VGGDG
+260 VGADG
-265 QTRGRITDRK
+265 QPRGRITDRK

-328 VITRKR
+328 VTTRKR
-334 TYEEQLEIREKLATY
+334 TYEEKLEIREKLATY

-395 VLVEQNIAADQWGA
+395 VLVEQNISVDQWGA
-409 ALTYYKAYE
+409 ALTFYKAHE
-418 SEKDKGKKPI
+418 SEKEKGKKPI
-428 HVTDAIYS
+428 HTTDSIYS

-469 SYMIREIN
+469 SYMIKEIH

-482 YKKENNGKEPTM
+482 YKLENNGKEPTM
-494 PERLDFVDLTRTV
+494 LERQDFIDLTRKV

-514 ENIDAEIKPVTAYE
+514 ENIDAEIKPVTEYE
-528 EEIEAEQ
+528 AEIEKQEADK
-535 KAKKDK
+535 KAK
-541 QTKYKN
+541 QTKYKE
-547 MGITEVFSKVD
+547 MGITEVFNKVD
-558 SALEVNK
+558 SALEANK

-572 PKPDLS
+572 PKPDLG
-578 FFGKDADLF
+578 FFGDDTTL
-587 DLDSTDRKQF
+587 LNVDSTDRKIF

-631 LNQMIR
+631 FNQLIR

-658 YIGATK
+658 FIGVTK

>member
-8 VKNKYMGSGFEGYVS
+8 VKNKFMGSGFQGYVA
-23 SARTTEGLELAKKL
+23 SARTTEGMELAKALQKTGEVGMKL
-37 QESALTGQ
+37 G
-45 KLLNVKIDQDKD
+45 NVYADQQKD
-57 EAIEK
+57 EAMDKI
-62 VQSLYASGK
+62 QSLYASGK
-71 KLEDIQ
+71 KMEDIQ

-88 TGKFIEKTTQF
+88 NTKYTEKTTQF

-134 QYLPNFNEADN
+134 QYLPNFDEADN

-165 DASNRSVYASE
+165 DASKRSVYASE

-203 NLSMQVPNTDGSDK
+203 SLSMQVPNSDGSNK
-217 PNTLYTNDEKMSVL
+217 PNTLYTNDEKQSVL

-236 STIIEAKSLED
+236 SSIIEAKSLED
-247 LDRADILLNMDLG
+247 LDRVDILLNMDLG
-260 VGGDG
+260 VGADG
-265 QTRGRITDRK
+265 QPRGRITDRK

-328 VITRKR
+328 VTTRKR
-334 TYEEQLEIREKLATY
+334 TYEEKLEIREKLATY

-395 VLVEQNIAADQWGA
+395 VLVEQNISVDQWGA
-409 ALTYYKAYE
+409 ALTFYKAHE
-418 SEKDKGKKPI
+418 AEKEKGKKPI
-428 HVTDAIYS
+428 HTTDSIYS

-469 SYMIREIN
+469 SYMIKEIH

-482 YKKENNGKEPTM
+482 YKLENNGKEPTM
-494 PERLDFVDLTRTV
+494 LERQDFIDLTRKV

-514 ENIDAEIKPVTAYE
+514 ENIDAEIKPVTEYE
-528 EEIEAEQ
+528 AEIEKQEADK
-535 KAKKDK
+535 KAK
-541 QTKYKN
+541 QTKYKE
-547 MGITEVFSKVD
+547 MGITEVFNKVD
-558 SALEVNK
+558 SALEANK

-572 PKPDLS
+572 PKPDLG
-578 FFGKDADLF
+578 FFGDDTTL
-587 DLDSTDRKQF
+587 LNVDSTDRKIF

-623 LKAIDQAD
+623 LEAIDQAD

-644 SNITAKQIQKGINQ
+644 SNITATQIQKGINQ
-658 YIGATK
+658 FIGATK

>member
-8 VKNKYMGSGFEGYVS
+8 VKNKFMGSGFQGYVA
-23 SARTTEGLELAKKL
+23 SARTTEGMELAKALQKTGEVGMKL
-37 QESALTGQ
+37 G
-45 KLLNVKIDQDKD
+45 NVYADQQKD
-57 EAIEK
+57 EAMDKI
-62 VQSLYASGK
+62 QSLYASGK
-71 KLEDIQ
+71 KMEDIQ

-88 TGKFIEKTTQF
+88 NTKYTEKTTQF

-134 QYLPNFNEADN
+134 QYLPNFDEADN

-165 DASNRSVYASE
+165 DASKRSVYASE

-203 NLSMQVPNTDGSDK
+203 SLSMQVPNSDGSNK
-217 PNTLYTNDEKMSVL
+217 PNTLYTNDEKQSVL

-236 STIIEAKSLED
+236 SSIIEAKSLED
-247 LDRADILLNMDLG
+247 LDRVDILLNMDLG
-260 VGGDG
+260 VGADG
-265 QTRGRITDRK
+265 QPRGRITDRK

-328 VITRKR
+328 VTTRKR
-334 TYEEQLEIREKLATY
+334 TYEEKLEIREKLATY

-357 WAEAVK
+357 WETAIK

-395 VLVEQNIAADQWGA
+395 VLVEQNIASDQWGA
-409 ALTYYKAYE
+409 ALTFYKAYE

-428 HVTDAIYS
+428 HTTDSIYS

-469 SYMIREIN
+469 SYMIKEIH

-482 YKKENNGKEPTM
+482 YKKENDGREPTM
-494 PERLDFVDLTRTV
+494 LERQDFIDLTRKV

-514 ENIDAEIKPVTAYE
+514 ENIDAEIKPVTEYE
-528 EEIEAEQ
+528 AEIEKQEADK
-535 KAKKDK
+535 KAK
-541 QTKYKN
+541 QTKYKE

-558 SALEVNK
+558 SALEANK

-572 PKPDLS
+572 PKPDLG
-578 FFGKDADLF
+578 FFGDDTTL
-587 DLDSTDRKQF
+587 LNVDSTDRKIF

-623 LKAIDQAD
+623 LEAIDQAD

-644 SNITAKQIQKGINQ
+644 SNITATQIQKGINQ
-658 YIGATK
+658 FIGATK